1 MNSPS
6 QPTGFVWSFLRLHGP
21 TIIGLLFLGLFP
33 FLTSWPLTGSF
44 LPTYRLFNAMMFG
57 VWLLLTLSMNL
68 LIGYS
73 GQISLGQAALVL
85 IGAYLTAILRQQIG
99 LPFFIAL
106 LLAGVV
112 TGMIGRIGIGQP
124 AVRLRGPYLGIAT
137 FALAV
142 ALPQVLK
149 MKPLLPWTQGV
160 RGIHSTPLMVPAT
173 LANLLT
179 AEEWRYYLVLLV
191 VLPLTLAFGNL
202 MRGRLGRALRALRE
216 DELVAGQMGINVRR
230 YKTVAFGLSAFYAGV
245 GGGLF
250 FFVQGYVSPDSLG
263 LFDSILLLVA
273 VVIGGLGSFGGSL
286 YGALFLTFQ
295 SEVISTL
302 TRWLPNAETMGS
314 MIFGALLI
322 SATLLFPQGL
332 TGFSRRLRREPRPLD
347 SKTTDQPQ

>member
-1 MNSPS
+1 MKHASHSLPLA
-6 QPTGFVWSFLRLHGP
+6 WSRLRLPGAV
-21 TIIGLLFLGLFP
+21 IVYALLLCLLP
-33 FLTSWPLTGSF
+33 LLTNWPLTHGLF
-44 LPTYRLFNAMMFG
+44 PTYRLFNAMMFG

-85 IGAYLTAILRQQIG
+85 IGAYLTAILRQQAG
-99 LPFFIAL
+99 LPFLLAL

-112 TGMIGRIGIGQP
+112 TGIIGGVCIGQP

-160 RGIHSTPLMVPAT
+160 RGMHSTPLLLPAA
-173 LANLLT
+173 LVNALP
-179 AEEWRYYLVLLV
+179 AEQWRYYLVLLV

-202 MRGRLGRALRALRE
+202 MHARLGRALRALRE

-230 YKTVAFGLSAFYAGV
+230 HKTLAFGLSAFYAGV

-250 FFVQGYVSPDSLG
+250 FFVQGYISPDSLG

-273 VVIGGLGSFGGSL
+273 VVIGGLGSVAGSI
-286 YGALFLTFQ
+286 YGAIFLTFQ

-302 TRWLPNAETMGS
+302 TRWLPHAENLGS

-332 TGFSRRLRREPRPLD
+332 TGFNGRWRNGSQQLTG
-347 SKTTDQPQ
+347 KTPVHPK